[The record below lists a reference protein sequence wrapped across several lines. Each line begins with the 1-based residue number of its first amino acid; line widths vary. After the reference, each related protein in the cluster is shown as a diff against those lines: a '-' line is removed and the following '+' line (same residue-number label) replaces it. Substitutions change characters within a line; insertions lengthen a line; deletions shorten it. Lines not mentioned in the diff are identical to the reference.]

1 MKVSQS
7 RTAIPALDS
16 ASRAALARMCDPE
29 AGCRF
34 AF

>member
-16 ASRAALARMCDPE
+16 ASRAALARLRDPE
-29 AGCRF
+29 AVCCFVG
-34 AF
+34 